1 MFPAILVAFTTC
13 LAPEFPRAW
22 IGDWKGTMEWTRVG
36 MKTEKVAMRLQVAA
50 TNKPDTY
57 SYRLSYG
64 EGGKDDRPYELKVVD
79 AKVGHWQ
86 IDERNGI
93 VLDHYWLDGTFVGVF
108 TVSGNTIM
116 TTERREGDVL
126 ITEMITYD
134 GAVLSTTGGKDGVP
148 TVTTNKI
155 KSIQRARLRRAG

>member
-1 MFPAILVAFTTC
+1 MLPTLLAAFSAC
-13 LAPEFPRAW
+13 LAPDFPKDW
-22 IGDWKGTMEWTRVG
+22 IGDWKGTMEWTRSGV
-36 MKTEKVAMRLQVAA
+36 KTEKVPMRLLIAA
-50 TNKPDTY
+50 SDRAGTY
-57 SYRLSYG
+57 TYRLSYG
-64 EGGKDDRPYELKVVD
+64 EGGKDDRPYLLKLVD
-79 AKVGHWQ
+79 AKTGHWQ

-108 TVSGNTIM
+108 TVGGNTIM

-134 GAVLSTTGGKDGVP
+134 SAALSTSGGKDGVP

-155 KSIQRARLRRAG
+155 KSIQRARLRKVD